1 MRLRRPLSTGQRVVL
16 VIGTAMALYEVGAY
30 ITTLGSGTGWVGYA
44 PLTSPQIPL
53 VGGLHPWIRLVVWLA
68 LVVIWVGT
76 SLLLLKPGSD
86 A

>member
-1 MRLRRPLSTGQRVVL
+1 
-16 VIGTAMALYEVGAY
+16 MALYEVGAY